1 MIEEPDR
8 GYTEQDRVIYGEI
21 YNMPIYMAQDGQ
33 DVTVKQVRGTDK
45 IKKHLEN
52 LGFVSGVEC
61 FIVSHVNES
70 VIIKIKG
77 VSLAI
82 SHDLAKR
89 ILI

>member
-1 MIEEPDR
+1 
-8 GYTEQDRVIYGEI
+8 
-21 YNMPIYMAQDGQ
+21 MPIYMAPDGQ
-33 DVTVKQVRGTDK
+33 DVTVKQVTGTDK

-61 FIVSHVNES
+61 LVVNHVAQN

-77 VSLAI
+77 VSLAV